1 MQCNRSTTSGPPASW
16 MPMPLSNQNPRRRPD
31 ASTPMRA
38 CIGPSTQTRHGR
50 QEALPRRPERF
61 VQSLERRQISTCH
74 HLRTHK
80 HKHLRARAGSSGPW
94 KLTNGAR
101 LHQTLTLID
110 QFQASSDLSTHI
122 TFRMALWSTYSTARP
137 RQCAAAVQPLPSRNV
152 PRSRA
157 QPAWCVARGR
167 PRGVVH
173 RRRSSGAHP
182 TWAWT

>member
-38 CIGPSTQTRHGR
+38 CIGPSTGTGHGR

-101 LHQTLTLID
+101 PPGPGGGCRLHQTHID
-110 QFQASSDLSTHI
+110 RSVPGFQRPVYSHHVPYGTMEYVLHSSASSMC
-122 TFRMALWSTYSTARP
+122 RGG
-137 RQCAAAVQPLPSRNV
+137 AAIAGSKRTQEPSL
-152 PRSRA
+152 A
-157 QPAWCVARGR
+157 
-167 PRGVVH
+167 GVV
-173 RRRSSGAHP
+173 RCAGPAERCRPPAP
-182 TWAWT
+182 